1 MNKKLIISLFLCLLV
16 FISCSSEN
24 KDWEN
29 TVSKNSITAYEDYLK
44 LYPQGKFAD
53 EAKSRI
59 ETIYFE
65 KAEATNTISAYEDFL
80 KRYSEGQLAD
90 EARSNIEAIY
100 FDQAKSVNSVEAYED
115 FLNRYSEGQFADR
128 AHSKIEALL
137 FDQAK
142 SVNSVEAYEDFL
154 EKYPDGKF
162 TDQARQMLEK
172 IFPSFSKEKAFKIE
186 SISSVV
192 GTGEVSFTK
201 GKKPNTLKIT
211 INVTAPVVNGKT
223 CLGCGSLIR
232 IAPNLKVPINPF
244 FTPMKQQGVS
254 VSFKN
259 MVLEGPN
266 PADAIEFIVSGP
278 QGATLKKEGNG
289 FRLVKGEAHFL
300 KTKK

>member
-1 MNKKLIISLFLCLLV
+1 MNKKLLIPLFLCFLV
-16 FISCSSEN
+16 FISCSSET

-65 KAEATNTISAYEDFL
+65 KAEAANTIRAYEEFL
-80 KRYSEGQLAD
+80 KRYSEGQSAD
-90 EARSNIEAIY
+90 SARSKIEAIY
-100 FDQAKSVNSVEAYED
+100 FEQAKSVNS
-115 FLNRYSEGQFADR
+115 
-128 AHSKIEALL
+128 I
-137 FDQAK
+137 
-142 SVNSVEAYEDFL
+142 EAYEDFL
-154 EKYPDGKF
+154 ERYPEGNSA
-162 TDQARQMLEK
+162 DQARQMLEE
-172 IFPSFSKEKAFKIE
+172 IFPSFSKEKVFKIE
-186 SISSVV
+186 SISSVA
-192 GTGEVSFTK
+192 GTGEISFTK
-201 GKKPNTLKIT
+201 GSKPNTLKIT

-223 CLGCGSLIR
+223 CLGCGSLIQ

-266 PADAIEFIVSGP
+266 PADAVEFIVSGP

>member
-1 MNKKLIISLFLCLLV
+1 LNKKLLIPLFLCFLV
-16 FISCSSEN
+16 FISCSGEKKN
-24 KDWEN
+24 WEN
-29 TVSKNSITAYEDYLK
+29 AISKNSIAAYEDYLE

-53 EAKSRI
+53 EAKLRI

-65 KAEATNTISAYEDFL
+65 KAEATNTIKTYEDFL
-80 KRYSEGQLAD
+80 KRYSEGQFAD
-90 EARSNIEAIY
+90 RARSKIEAIY

-115 FLNRYSEGQFADR
+115 FLKRYSEGQFADR
-128 AHSKIEALL
+128 ARSEIEALL

-142 SVNSVEAYEDFL
+142 TLNSVEAYEDFL
-154 EKYPDGKF
+154 EKYPEGKF
-162 TDQARQMLEK
+162 ADQARQMLEE
-172 IFPSFSKEKAFKIE
+172 IFPSFSKEKVFKIE

-201 GKKPNTLKIT
+201 GSKPNTLKIT

-232 IAPNLKVPINPF
+232 IAPNLKVPIKPF
-244 FTPMKQQGVS
+244 FTPMKQQGES
-254 VSFKN
+254 VSFNN

-266 PADAIEFIVSGP
+266 PTDAVEFIVSGP